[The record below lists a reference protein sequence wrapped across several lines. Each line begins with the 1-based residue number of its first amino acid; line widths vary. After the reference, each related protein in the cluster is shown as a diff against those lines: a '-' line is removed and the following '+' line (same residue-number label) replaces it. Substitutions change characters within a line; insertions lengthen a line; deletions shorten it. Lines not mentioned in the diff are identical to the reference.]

1 MAYAHKTILEYITSD
16 TDKIFIPS
24 KKIDDK
30 LSKMLIIIPDL
41 ELTGSLTALMGLL
54 LIFQRKGFALYV
66 LSSEEG
72 KFCQKLTAMGC
83 IVFIRPCV
91 VCNNPYRRFL
101 QEAFDLVFLNTSSC
115 FYYAYFFINCS
126 KKVFWWFHETKAQM
140 DSMPSEFLNLSLLSD
155 NFTLFGVTKPVVDG
169 IKERYGIDI
178 ELLPMPITD
187 ICHVTEN
194 KTYKKVLF
202 FMPAAYSYIKGQ
214 DILLQ
219 AIIQLPSAYLER
231 AKFVFCGY
239 QLPGQKEYYN
249 KIKNI
254 ALQIPSV
261 VFLDEIERNEVYDW
275 YSQCDCVIAPSR
287 VDATPTTIVEAMMHR
302 KLCIVSDAAGISSY
316 MMDCVNGFI
325 FATEN
330 IHDLMKRILL
340 VIDSVKDLTPIA
352 QAGRKIYQDNF
363 SMEAVTERINQYL
376 SSLE

>member
-1 MAYAHKTILEYITSD
+1 MVYSHKTILEYIKSD
-16 TDKIFIPS
+16 TNRIFMPS

-41 ELTGSLTALMGLL
+41 NLTGSLTALMDLL
-54 LIFQRKGFALYV
+54 LIFQKKGFALYI

-91 VCNNPYRRFL
+91 VCNNIYRHFL

-126 KKVFWWFHETKAQM
+126 KKVLWWFHETKAQM

-155 NFTLFGVTKPVVDG
+155 NFTLFGVTKPVVNG
-169 IKERYGIDI
+169 IKERYEICI
-178 ELLPMPITD
+178 ENLPMPIND
-187 ICHVTEN
+187 GFHVSETRAEE
-194 KTYKKVLF
+194 KVLF

-219 AIIQLPSAYLER
+219 AIIHLPSEYLER

-249 KIKNI
+249 KIKKI
-254 ALQIPSV
+254 AQQIPSV

-275 YSQCDCVIAPSR
+275 YNQCDCVIAPSR
-287 VDATPTTIVEAMMHR
+287 IDATPTTIVEAMMHR
-302 KLCIVSDAAGISSY
+302 KLCIVSDATGISDY

-330 IHDLMKRILL
+330 IQDLMKRILF
-340 VIDSVKDLTPIA
+340 VIDTLNELTYIA
-352 QAGRKIYQDNF
+352 EAGRKIYQDYF
-363 SMEAVTERINQYL
+363 SMEAVTEKINQYL
-376 SSLE
+376 SSPE